1 MLQATDSPIYSAAR
15 MARVVSAPVGHIAGG
30 GLGSP
35 GLGIDGVNIPFDV
48 IPRVIVAPGTPD
60 GEAAGGVWGPGGG
73 SSGRRS
79 SAPDEQLGGSEE
91 VGSVEMARSRSEPEA
106 SISGGRAVDDRAEL
120 HRAEMI

>member
-1 MLQATDSPIYSAAR
+1 
-15 MARVVSAPVGHIAGG
+15 MARVVSAPVGHIAGV

-35 GLGIDGVNIPFDV
+35 GLGIGGVRIPFDA

-60 GEAAGGVWGPGGG
+60 GEGAGGVWGPGGG
-73 SSGRRS
+73 NSGRRS
-79 SAPDEQLGGSEE
+79 SAPDEQLSGSEE

-106 SISGGRAVDDRAEL
+106 SIRGGRAVDERTEL